1 MRFKKRYKTRNKI
14 NLILSLFIFMFI
26 ISLSIGY
33 SSLNQ
38 ELNITSDASFRV
50 EEDVR
55 ITDIKLVGNTFNGLE
70 NYNSSYSKDSI
81 KTGITLNE
89 NTSTITYLVTITNLG
104 NVPVNLVSLENKI
117 YNNENI
123 TYEINQTMPYL
134 LHLLSLLYH

>member
-1 MRFKKRYKTRNKI
+1 MRIKKRYKTRNKI
-14 NLILSLFIFMFI
+14 TWILSLFIFMFI

-70 NYNSSYSKDSI
+70 NYNSEYSKDSI
-81 KTGITLNE
+81 KT
-89 NTSTITYLVTITNLG
+89 
-104 NVPVNLVSLENKI
+104 
-117 YNNENI
+117 
-123 TYEINQTMPYL
+123 
-134 LHLLSLLYH
+134 